1 MPAAPAKRVVVEF
14 SEQLMH
20 RAERATKELAI
31 SRSELVRQAVEQFI
45 ESSDRAK
52 LQEELAKGY
61 QANAKLDRTIAE
73 EFAAVDYDT
82 V

>member
-1 MPAAPAKRVVVEF
+1 MASAAARRVVVEF
-14 SEQLMH
+14 SEQLLD
-20 RAERATKELAI
+20 RAERTTQELSI

-52 LQEELAKGY
+52 LEKKLAEGY
-61 QANAKLDRTIAE
+61 QANALLDRTLAE

-82 V
+82 F